1 MRTLMR
7 FRTAALRERLG
18 VQNRLRE
25 RRDAAK
31 VVALLCLAWV
41 ASPIPAAE
49 YPSKPVRLIVGFPP
63 GGGGDFIARLAGE
76 ALSGELHQNVV
87 VDNRAG
93 AGGLIGA
100 ELVARAAPDGY
111 TLLVGTTGALSI
123 SPNLQAN
130 IPYNPVTD
138 FTPVGM
144 IGSVPNVVVV
154 PAASP
159 YRSVKDLIDAAKAKP
174 GTLNYASTGVGATP
188 HMAGEMLRVLANVQ
202 IVHVPYKGNGPA
214 MIDLFAGRIDLM
226 FPTIPSAISHVKA
239 GRIRALAVTGDKP
252 SAALPGV
259 MTVGASG
266 VPGYRVENWYGL
278 LVPAR
283 TPQATVQALF
293 NALNSGLAKRDMQ
306 ERLTAQ
312 GIEREVLTP
321 QQMSAFIKDE
331 MMRWGRVVKTANIKI
346 E

>member
-1 MRTLMR
+1 MAMAVLRLNSRKTI
-7 FRTAALRERLG
+7 AALCIAL
-18 VQNRLRE
+18 
-25 RRDAAK
+25 
-31 VVALLCLAWV
+31 VALPLL
-41 ASPIPAAE
+41 AAE

-63 GGGGDFIARLAGE
+63 GGAGDFIARLAGE
-76 ALSGELHQNVV
+76 ALSAELQQNVV

-111 TLLVGTTGALSI
+111 TVLVGTTGAMSI
-123 SPNLQAN
+123 SPNLQPK

-138 FTPVGM
+138 FSPVGM
-144 IGSVPNVVVV
+144 IGAFQNVFVV
-154 PAASP
+154 PSASP

-214 MIDLFAGRIDLM
+214 MIDLFAGRVDLM

-259 MTVGASG
+259 MTVRESG
-266 VPGYRVENWYGL
+266 LPSYRVENWFGL
-278 LVPAR
+278 LVPAG
-283 TPQATVQALF
+283 TPQGPVQALY
-293 NALNSGLAKRDMQ
+293 NALNSGLSKRELQ
-306 ERLTAQ
+306 ERLAAQ
-312 GIEREVLTP
+312 GIERQALTP
-321 QQMSAFIKDE
+321 QEMAGFIKEE
-331 MMRWGRVVKTANIKI
+331 MMRWGRVVKAANIKI